1 MFRLPKTSSL
11 SICHIG
17 GKNIRSSYIM
27 GQDMLRFSKRDMG
40 ATSVAEIL
48 AVVGICEIYWGQ
60 GRGVDMMWSHFVDH
74 KLVGHLCGHISDCS
88 FFQKWKP
95 VQKCRWYCLMPVMRQ
110 ILVTVCSSPMW
121 SHVCLSHVN
130 QMWKSLQK
138 EKVWWLPLCHSK
150 LVTYVV
156 TCWSQLVG
164 HRMLTVGLLFEGS
177 KECDALVV
185 QFLQFLNG
193 WTRLVEPACTFSP
206 VTVKWLSSVFLYFW
220 RVCVIASPLPVQP
233 PGMPLPKNYRICDV
247 FRTLCLYLSIFSL
260 IIGTSRHIPTKQLF
274 LDALASLRPII
285 KID

>member
-1 MFRLPKTSSL
+1 
-11 SICHIG
+11 
-17 GKNIRSSYIM
+17 
-27 GQDMLRFSKRDMG
+27 
-40 ATSVAEIL
+40 
-48 AVVGICEIYWGQ
+48 
-60 GRGVDMMWSHFVDH
+60 
-74 KLVGHLCGHISDCS
+74 
-88 FFQKWKP
+88 
-95 VQKCRWYCLMPVMRQ
+95 MPVMRQ

-193 WTRLVEPACTFSP
+193 WSRLVEPACTFSP

-260 IIGTSRHIPTKQLF
+260 IIGTSKHIPTKQLF
-274 LDALASLRPII
+274 FICAVVY
-285 KID
+285 